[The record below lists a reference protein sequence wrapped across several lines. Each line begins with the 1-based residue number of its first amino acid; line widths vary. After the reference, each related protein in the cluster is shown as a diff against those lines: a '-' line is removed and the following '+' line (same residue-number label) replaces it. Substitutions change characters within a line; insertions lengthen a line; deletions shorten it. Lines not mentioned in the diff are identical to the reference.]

1 MSNRYKGGFISGTPP
16 TTSGTPYTGS
26 AGGMWTASQ
35 VFQAKASGLWPVA
48 GPSAP
53 TSLSVVPF
61 NASATVTFSG
71 ATVTAG
77 KPAITSYTV
86 TAFPG
91 GRFVTGAASPL
102 TVTGLTNDVLH
113 TFTVSATNSD
123 GTSIPSSGVTETPML
138 FLPTAPTAISG
149 AGQDGQVVV
158 TFSGATVAAGKPA
171 ITSYTVTA
179 SPGGAT
185 ATGAASPIAVTG
197 LTNGD
202 QYTFTVVATNADG
215 NSPASITSA
224 AVAPSSY
231 MGKLFMWG
239 ANGAGQLGLGDI
251 IYKSS
256 PVQVG
261 TGTTWLNAVGSG
273 YSTRGAVIA
282 TKTDGTLWSWGRNL
296 EGQLGQGNTIDRSS
310 PVQVGSGTNWYK
322 IAVGDQHTFAT
333 KTDGTLWSCGLFVN
347 GRLGNG
353 STTSRSSLVQVGAL
367 TTWLNIACG
376 YGHTIATKTDG
387 TLWICGRNN
396 FGQLGDGTNIS
407 PTFNGDLIKKVGL
420 ETTWLASAAG
430 YGHTIATKTDGT
442 LWSWGWNGDG
452 QLGDNTAAN
461 RSSPVQIGT
470 GTNWSKIAGGTQHT
484 VATKTDGTLWA
495 WGKNSLGQLG
505 QGDITYK
512 SSPVQVGA
520 GTNWSNVMCG
530 KTHTIAT
537 KTDGTLWS
545 WGDDRQGQLG
555 DGTVNFRS
563 SPVQVGTRTSWSNV
577 LGGHTYSLSIL
588 GPDLPAAS
596 VISSVEQ
603 TDTGK
608 VTVSFTT
615 PKLAGITTTWTA
627 TSSPGGLTAS
637 NTTGVPITV
646 TGLSSGV
653 PYTFTV
659 RASTADGL
667 GPNSA
672 ASSSVTLVPTYIG
685 RLWSW
690 GHNTVGQLGSG
701 TIINRSSPVQVGAGT
716 TWLNISEG
724 QYSTLATKTDG
735 TLWSWGRS
743 GAGDLGQ
750 GDLIY
755 KSSPVQIGTG
765 TTWSKVSTGYYV
777 GFATKTDGTL
787 WSWGYNNK
795 GQCGINNI
803 DMKSSPVQ
811 VGAGTTWLN
820 ISAGRF
826 GATAIKSDGTL
837 WTWGYN
843 VLGGLGD
850 GTIINRSSPVQVGAG
865 KTWLNIS
872 AGSYFTMATKTDGT
886 LWSWGYNSRG
896 QLGDGT
902 VISRSSPVQIG
913 AGTTWLNVA
922 AGQYATV
929 ATKTDGTLWS
939 WGNGGLGELGQGNTI
954 YRSSPVQIGTGTTW
968 SKVSTGA
975 YSTMATKTD
984 GTLWS
989 WGYNHN
995 GQLGQGDRANRS
1007 SPVQVGALTTW
1018 SKVSTGEYSTIAIS
1032 GPVAGV
1038 TPTGVTVE
1046 TIDTT
1051 ATISYTPG
1059 A

>member
-102 TVTGLTNDVLH
+102 TVTGLTNNVLH

-138 FLPTAPTAISG
+138 FVPTAATAISG
-149 AGQDGQVVV
+149 NGQDGQVVV
-158 TFSGATVAAGKPA
+158 TFSGATVASGKPA

-185 ATGAASPIAVTG
+185 VTGAASPLTVTG

-202 QYTFTVVATNADG
+202 NYTFTVVATNADG
-215 NSPASITSA
+215 NSPASIVSA

-231 MGKLFMWG
+231 VGKLFGWG
-239 ANGAGQLGLGDI
+239 YNGYGQLGDGTTVHRSSPVQIGTGTTWSTISGGYGQTIATKTDGTLWAWGGNIKGELGDGTELP
-251 IYKSS
+251 KSS

-261 TGTTWLNAVGSG
+261 TGTTWLKVSSG
-273 YSTRGAVIA
+273 YLHNVG
-282 TKTDGTLWSWGRNL
+282 TKTDGTLWTWGSNSQ
-296 EGQLGQGNTIDRSS
+296 GQLGQGN
-310 PVQVGSGTNWYK
+310 
-322 IAVGDQHTFAT
+322 
-333 KTDGTLWSCGLFVN
+333 
-347 GRLGNG
+347 
-353 STTSRSSLVQVGAL
+353 
-367 TTWLNIACG
+367 NI
-376 YGHTIATKTDG
+376 
-387 TLWICGRNN
+387 
-396 FGQLGDGTNIS
+396 
-407 PTFNGDLIKKVGL
+407 
-420 ETTWLASAAG
+420 
-430 YGHTIATKTDGT
+430 
-442 LWSWGWNGDG
+442 
-452 QLGDNTAAN
+452 
-461 RSSPVQIGT
+461 
-470 GTNWSKIAGGTQHT
+470 
-484 VATKTDGTLWA
+484 
-495 WGKNSLGQLG
+495 
-505 QGDITYK
+505 YK

-520 GTNWSNVMCG
+520 LTTWSDISSGQYHV
-530 KTHTIAT
+530 TAT
-537 KTDGTLWS
+537 KTDGTLWT
-545 WGDDRQGQLG
+545 WGYNASGQLGQGDATSRLSPVQIGSGTTWSKVANGYVYSMATKTDGTLWLWGYNGYGQLG
-555 DGTVNFRS
+555 DGTTINRSSPVQVGALTNWANANVSDGNTFSSALKTDGSLWTWGRNTYGQLGDGTTSNRSSPVQVGILTSWSKMKCSHNHIMATKTDNTLWLWGVNTYGQLGQGNIIYKS
-563 SPVQVGTRTSWSNV
+563 SPVQVGTRTTWSGNM
-577 LGGHTYSLSIL
+577 GGRYHGSAAIQ
-588 GPDLPAAS
+588 GADLPEAS

-637 NTTGVPITV
+637 NVTGLPITV

-672 ASSSVTLVPTYIG
+672 ASSSITLVPTYVG
-685 RLWSW
+685 RLWTWGSNGYGQLGQGDIIHRSSPVQVGTGTNWLSGKSTFNSNSIIKTDGTLWSW
-690 GHNTVGQLGSG
+690 GRNGYGQLGMGNTVYKSSPVQVG
-701 TIINRSSPVQVGAGT
+701 TGTTWRTVDTGYRFALATKSDGTLWSWGMNDAGELGDGTVIAKSSPVQVGALSTWMSVNTYLMTSLATKVDGTLWSWGMNDAGQLGDGTRINRSSPVQVGALTNWSLVTMGAYFCAGIKTNGTLWTWGKNDYGKLGQGDAVARSSPTQVGTGTTWSKITGGYEFITATKTDGTLWLWGRNNYGQLSLNDVAINRSSPVQVGTGT
-716 TWLNISEG
+716 TWLSIG
-724 QYSTLATKTDG
+724 TGYHHVAAIKTDG
-735 TLWSWGRS
+735 TLWSWGS
-743 GAGDLGQ
+743 ND
-750 GDLIY
+750 
-755 KSSPVQIGTG
+755 S
-765 TTWSKVSTGYYV
+765 
-777 GFATKTDGTL
+777 
-787 WSWGYNNK
+787 
-795 GQCGINNI
+795 
-803 DMKSSPVQ
+803 
-811 VGAGTTWLN
+811 
-820 ISAGRF
+820 
-826 GATAIKSDGTL
+826 
-837 WTWGYN
+837 
-843 VLGGLGD
+843 
-850 GTIINRSSPVQVGAG
+850 
-865 KTWLNIS
+865 
-872 AGSYFTMATKTDGT
+872 
-886 LWSWGYNSRG
+886 
-896 QLGDGT
+896 
-902 VISRSSPVQIG
+902 
-913 AGTTWLNVA
+913 
-922 AGQYATV
+922 
-929 ATKTDGTLWS
+929 
-939 WGNGGLGELGQGNTI
+939 
-954 YRSSPVQIGTGTTW
+954 
-968 SKVSTGA
+968 
-975 YSTMATKTD
+975 
-984 GTLWS
+984 
-989 WGYNHN
+989 
-995 GQLGQGDRANRS
+995 GQLGQNDVAVYRP

-1018 SKVSTGEYSTIAIS
+1018 SKITALGRSTRAIS